1 MTPNEEVSRVHRPM
15 EGVRVLEVAQ
25 FTFVP
30 AAGAV
35 LADWGAD
42 VIKIEHA
49 ERGDAQR
56 GLTRVLGLP
65 TASGDSSFFP
75 IMEGPNRGKRS
86 VGLALE
92 KPTARGVFE
101 QLVASSDVFLTNF
114 LPEARAK
121 LKIDLEDLRAIN
133 PDLIYVRG
141 SGFGAR
147 GEERN
152 KGGYDSTAFWARGGS
167 AAGVTPPG
175 AERMMRMPSGAYGD
189 SMGGMTIAGGIAA
202 ALYSRR
208 VTGEPS
214 VIDVSLLGVGAW
226 ATQYSVNQAL
236 MAGGPLPAR
245 EQPAHGSPTNPL
257 VGAYRTADDRWLEL
271 AMLQPGRYWPEFCR
285 LVGRE
290 ELAKDQRFDGTE
302 KIMANAGA
310 AAGIVAGIIGTRTCA
325 EWVEILS
332 RGEGQWSVVQNAWEV
347 GRDPSLRAN
356 GLIAPVVDA
365 EGVPRELVAN
375 PVQFGETPPAL
386 TRAPQFA
393 EHTDDVLREC
403 GRSDEEILQLKLDGA
418 VT

>member
-1 MTPNEEVSRVHRPM
+1 MHRPM
-15 EGVRVLEVAQ
+15 EGVRILEVAQ

-65 TASGDSSFFP
+65 TASEDSSFFP

-86 VGLALE
+86 IGLALE
-92 KPTARGVFE
+92 KPSARRVLE
-101 QLVASSDVFLTNF
+101 ELVSSSDVFLTNF

-121 LKIDLEDLRAIN
+121 LKIDVDDIRAIN
-133 PDLIYVRG
+133 PDIVYVRG
-141 SGFGAR
+141 SGFGVR
-147 GEERN
+147 GPEGN

-167 AAGVTPPG
+167 AAGVTPHG
-175 AERMMRMPSGAYGD
+175 SERMMRMPSGAYGD

-202 ALYSRR
+202 ALYSRQN
-208 VTGEPS
+208 TGEPS
-214 VIDVSLLGVGAW
+214 VVDVSLLGVGAW

-236 MAGGPLPAR
+236 MVGGPLPPR
-245 EQPAHGSPTNPL
+245 EQPKHGSATNPL
-257 VGAYRTADDRWLEL
+257 VGAYRTADDRWLEF
-271 AMLQPGRYWPEFCR
+271 AMLQPGRYWPEFCA

-290 ELAKDQRFDGTE
+290 DLATDERFGDVD

-310 AAGIVAGIIGTRTCA
+310 AAEIVAEIIGKRTYA

-332 RGEGQWSVVQNAWEV
+332 QGEGQWSAVQNAWEV
-347 GRDPSLRAN
+347 GQDPSLRSN
-356 GLIAPVVDA
+356 GMIARVVDA
-365 EGVPRELVAN
+365 EGTERELVTN
-375 PVQFGETPPAL
+375 PVQFGETPATL

-393 EHTDDVLREC
+393 EHTDEILREF
-403 GRSDEEILQLKLDGA
+403 GLSDEEVVQLKIDGA